1 MTAPYSR
8 WSFQNVSEFVP
19 SATVRGNRLAEDTP
33 ADLGSLSTLS
43 VVGVEG
49 AEMPLSDFLVASDTD
64 ALVVMRKGRLA
75 AEWCAEHCDRD
86 KPHLIFSVTKSLTG
100 LLAGI
105 LCDQGFLLPSD
116 QIVRYVPEAAGSA
129 YGDATVQQLLD
140 MEISL
145 KFDENYLDKT
155 GLFNRYRRSTCW
167 APDTADD
174 PAPDLKSLLCAIP
187 KGAGDHGQLHAYRS
201 PDADMAGIVLERA
214 VGRRFPSLLRDLL
227 WLPLGARS
235 DGMIT
240 VDRLGTVRAAG
251 GFSVTARDLARV
263 GELVRTG
270 GGGVVPQGLIDDLRT
285 GGNREA
291 WANGDQAHLFPGGSY
306 RNYWY
311 ETGKGELAAI
321 GIHGQWIWISPETET
336 VIVKQSCQPL
346 PADPV
351 LDQALIAMFRRIA
364 VA

>member
-1 MTAPYSR
+1 
-8 WSFQNVSEFVP
+8 
-19 SATVRGNRLAEDTP
+19 
-33 ADLGSLSTLS
+33 
-43 VVGVEG
+43 
-49 AEMPLSDFLVASDTD
+49 
-64 ALVVMRKGRLA
+64 
-75 AEWCAEHCDRD
+75 
-86 KPHLIFSVTKSLTG
+86 
-100 LLAGI
+100 
-105 LCDQGFLLPSD
+105 
-116 QIVRYVPEAAGSA
+116 
-129 YGDATVQQLLD
+129 
-140 MEISL
+140 
-145 KFDENYLDKT
+145 
-155 GLFNRYRRSTCW
+155 
-167 APDTADD
+167 
-174 PAPDLKSLLCAIP
+174 
-187 KGAGDHGQLHAYRS
+187 
-201 PDADMAGIVLERA
+201 MAGIVLERA